1 MSHIHVQFNCYSNL
15 FESTCT
21 STVRTK
27 TEDRRTRL
35 AEVPA
40 ARMQNQ
46 SILIADSCRFSNCF
60 LEFFHILSHVL
71 AKCCKDSVNSADT
84 VDQIKWVLVSHLQ
97 YPTID
102 NSFYVRLQSPS
113 SKWRN
118 LGYSRHLGNSLRW
131 GIHCTASH
139 KLHIFEI
146 IWDCQ
151 RPRWALFQLHLSH
164 LRGGLKVEKGP
175 KMAEVAVE
183 SCWAMLSHVMMSDV
197 ESERP
202 CKFGDS
208 PWFLHR

>member
-118 LGYSRHLGNSLRW
+118 LGYSRHLGIASVEVSIVPLATSSIYLR
-131 GIHCTASH
+131 
-139 KLHIFEI
+139 LFEI
-146 IWDCQ
+146 VNDQGELFFNYISLISEEGWKL
-151 RPRWALFQLHLSH
+151 RRGRRW
-164 LRGGLKVEKGP
+164 P
-175 KMAEVAVE
+175 K
-183 SCWAMLSHVMMSDV
+183 
-197 ESERP
+197 
-202 CKFGDS
+202 
-208 PWFLHR
+208 